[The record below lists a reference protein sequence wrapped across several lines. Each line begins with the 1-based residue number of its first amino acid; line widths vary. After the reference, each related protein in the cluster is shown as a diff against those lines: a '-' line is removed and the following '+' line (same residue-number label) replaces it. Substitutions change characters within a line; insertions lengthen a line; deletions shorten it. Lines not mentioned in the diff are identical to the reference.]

1 MHVAS
6 SDRQHKHVL
15 FVWTCVMATTSGGK
29 VRTMS
34 NLEQQLERLLP
45 AASLSHICFPERESL
60 LVEES

>member
-1 MHVAS
+1 
-6 SDRQHKHVL
+6 
-15 FVWTCVMATTSGGK
+15 MATTSGGK